1 MDYIEKRE
9 LKMEDV
15 KTDKK
20 ESLDLIHYRLTAIE
34 STLAEMKNLLLTT
47 KLQNQR
53 LDTLEDNQRKIEK
66 KVDKNEEEISSI
78 KSFPTKEKAD
88 KFDSIV
94 NLIFKVFITAVV
106 SYACVKI
113 GLK

>member
-1 MDYIEKRE
+1 
-9 LKMEDV
+9 MEN
-15 KTDKK
+15 TNTTQTEKK
-20 ESLDLIHYRLTAIE
+20 ESLDLIDYRLTAIE

-66 KVDKNEEEISSI
+66 KVDKNEEEIS
-78 KSFPTKEKAD
+78 KLQTMPAREKAV
-88 KFDSIV
+88 KFDSVV
-94 NLIFKVFITAVV
+94 NLIFKIFITSLVTFF
-106 SYACVKI
+106 CIKI

>member
-1 MDYIEKRE
+1 
-9 LKMEDV
+9 MEDV

-20 ESLDLIHYRLTAIE
+20 ESLDLIDYRLTAIE

-53 LDTLEDNQRKIEK
+53 LDTLEETQKKIET
-66 KVDKNEEEISSI
+66 KVDKNEEEIN
-78 KSFPTKEKAD
+78 KLQTLPTKEKAD

-106 SYACVKI
+106 SYVCIKI

>member
-1 MDYIEKRE
+1 MIEE
-9 LKMEDV
+9 I
-15 KTDKK
+15 
-20 ESLDLIHYRLTAIE
+20 S
-34 STLAEMKNLLLTT
+34 MKFSIIFYFVI
-47 KLQNQR
+47 
-53 LDTLEDNQRKIEK
+53 KIEK

-78 KSFPTKEKAD
+78 KSFPTKGKAG

-106 SYACVKI
+106 SYVCVKI